1 MKINYKPNFIT
12 QNIDLKK
19 LRPGNSYGNLQKNRN
34 SILLI
39 IKSPQVIWL
48 KEIVHLVIK

>member
-1 MKINYKPNFIT
+1 MEIYKKIEIP
-12 QNIDLKK
+12 
-19 LRPGNSYGNLQKNRN
+19 
-34 SILLI
+34 ILLI